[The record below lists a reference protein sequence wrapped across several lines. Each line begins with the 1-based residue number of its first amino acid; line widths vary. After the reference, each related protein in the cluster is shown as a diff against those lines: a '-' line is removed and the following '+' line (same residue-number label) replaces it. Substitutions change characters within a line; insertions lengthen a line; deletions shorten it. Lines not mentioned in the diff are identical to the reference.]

1 MKPVIGLVGLLVTL
15 VVVGLLAK
23 RVLQTPPAAVLPTPA
38 PDATVR
44 PPSQNTPQQ
53 FKQAVEGA
61 LATPR
66 PAEPE
71 R

>member
-1 MKPVIGLVGLLVTL
+1 MD
-15 VVVGLLAK
+15 
-23 RVLQTPPAAVLPTPA
+23 QTPVDGHMVLLQDFRQIPMVIQGFLPDADDTPA

-66 PAEPE
+66 PAKHE